1 TGGSVAALCR
11 CESRLRAGLG
21 RGAAGQRILS
31 RKRQHASGHALRRPR
46 QLAVLWRL
54 EPLVRRPDTRVSLR
68 LVREEAKQPV
78 PQNRA
83 ADAAALLVEAVGVA
97 PYRARIP
104 GSVPLLKRIQVR
116 PVRFEK
122 QAAAEVIRAVFE
134 NDLDCRPCS
143 AAFLGAVV
151 ARDDADFFDA
161 PRTWRQPRRSTPR
174 DAVHTDT
181 VDLNQVRVR
190 AGAVRRHLRSVLDEE
205 DAVGGAGR
213 RSV

>member
-1 TGGSVAALCR
+1 
-11 CESRLRAGLG
+11 
-21 RGAAGQRILS
+21 
-31 RKRQHASGHALRRPR
+31 
-46 QLAVLWRL
+46 
-54 EPLVRRPDTRVSLR
+54 
-68 LVREEAKQPV
+68 REEAKQPV

-122 QAAAEVIRAVFE
+122 QAAAKVIRAVLG
-134 NDLDCRPCS
+134 NDHDLR
-143 AAFLGAVV
+143 AAVAAVLGAVV
-151 ARDDADFFDA
+151 ARAAADSLDGLL
-161 PRTWRQPRRSTPR
+161 PWRQPRRSTPR

-213 RSV
+213 RSVGARHRHGP